1 MEDRMNDPQS
11 ADMPAQG
18 PAPAGEPAAD
28 PVTELTTALALA
40 EQQAAQHRDSYLRA
54 VAELDNQ
61 RKRNLRDIEN
71 AHKFGLERL
80 LSDLLPVK
88 DSLEMGLTILGDKP
102 ETQAQRL
109 GVELT
114 LKLLASVLERYGVTE
129 VNPAPGAAF
138 NPEWHEA
145 MAAQETT
152 QVPADAILQTVQR
165 GYLLN
170 GRLLRPARVL
180 VAKAPAVVRD
190 GSDTA

>member
-1 MEDRMNDPQS
+1 MHDPQS
-11 ADMPAQG
+11 ADTPAPG
-18 PAPAGEPAAD
+18 PASSDDQAPD
-28 PVTELTTALALA
+28 PVAELTTALALA
-40 EQQAAQHRDSYLRA
+40 EQQASQHRDSYLRA

-61 RKRNLRDIEN
+61 RKRNLRDLEN

-88 DSLEMGLTILGDKP
+88 DSLEMALAAPGGKP
-102 ETQAQRL
+102 EAQAWRL
-109 GVELT
+109 GVEMT

-129 VNPAPGAAF
+129 VNPAKGAVF

-152 QVPADAILQTVQR
+152 EVTADAILQTVQR

-180 VAKAPAVVRD
+180 VAKAPTVAKD